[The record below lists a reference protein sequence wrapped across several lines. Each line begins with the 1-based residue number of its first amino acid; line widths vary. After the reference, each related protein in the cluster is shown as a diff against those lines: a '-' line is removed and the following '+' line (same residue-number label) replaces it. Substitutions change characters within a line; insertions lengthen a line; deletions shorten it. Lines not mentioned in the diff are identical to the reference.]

1 MAISASSRMRE
12 CGTRSTEGAT
22 RGIVSILPLLL
33 LLQVP
38 QLPRQHPPAERAI
51 VHAHKLVPIIAE
63 DQEILG
69 VDLGDDGPVAELVRL
84 RMARQVAVH
93 QLLELGTTSH
103 SPTTLLRRS
112 INPVSRQR
120 PPRWPMRSRRPIW
133 RNPMRS
139 CSPMLA
145 RFSAKIPACSVHVP
159 CDSESSTSAASN
171 RRPSPCPRY
180 TSAT

>member
-12 CGTRSTEGAT
+12 CGTHSTEGAT

-38 QLPRQHPPAERAI
+38 QLPRQHPAAERAI
-51 VHAHKLVPIIAE
+51 VHAHELVPVVAE

-93 QLLELGTTSH
+93 QLLELSTTSH
-103 SPTTLLRRS
+103 IPTTLLRRS
-112 INPVSRQR
+112 INTVSRQR
-120 PPRWPMRSRRPIW
+120 PPRWPMRSRQPTWWNPRRPC
-133 RNPMRS
+133 RA
-139 CSPMLA
+139 MLA
-145 RFSAKIPACSVHVP
+145 RFSAKIPACSVQMP
-159 CDSESSTSAASN
+159 CDSD
-171 RRPSPCPRY
+171 
-180 TSAT
+180 